1 MEYTIQKLAGLSGV
15 SSRTLRYYDE
25 IGLLPPKRINS
36 SGYRIY
42 GQAEV
47 DRLQQILFLK
57 KFGVKLEEIKETLE
71 APGFDIEKLLSQQRS
86 LLEQQLLQLT
96 SLIGRL
102 DQTLAYYKGEKNMTD
117 KEKFTA
123 FKKEQ
128 LQENEAH
135 YGQEIR
141 EKYGEE
147 TVAKANQKWLNL
159 TSEEHQQM
167 QAAEAQL
174 FSALE
179 ILSSQPQPVDLDS
192 PLAGQVFKAHK
203 TWLTLVAP
211 FYNNDYHRGLADM
224 YVNDERFAAYYNQ
237 RTSQPSVTLLHDI
250 IFHYTEA

>member
-1 MEYTIQKLAGLSGV
+1 MEYTIQKLARLSGV
-15 SSRTLRYYDE
+15 SSRTLRYYDQ

-57 KFGVKLEEIKETLE
+57 NFGVKLEEIKTTL
-71 APGFDIEKLLSQQRS
+71 ADPTFDITD
-86 LLEQQLLQLT
+86 LLEQQRNQLEQQLT
-96 SLIGRL
+96 QLTALIRSLN
-102 DQTLAYYKGEKNMTD
+102 QTLAYYKGEKNMTD

-123 FKKEQ
+123 FKNEK

-135 YGQEIR
+135 YGKEIR

-147 TVAKANQKWLNL
+147 TVAAANQKWLQL
-159 TSEEHQQM
+159 TPEEYRQLQD
-167 QAAEAQL
+167 AEARL

-179 ILSSQPQPVDLDS
+179 ILSSGPQPADLDS
-192 PLAGQVFKAHK
+192 QAARQVFEAHK
-203 TWLTLVAP
+203 EWLTLAAP
-211 FYNNDYHRGLADM
+211 FYNTDYHRGLADM
-224 YVNDERFAAYYNQ
+224 YVNDERFAAYYND
-237 RTSQPSVTLLHDI
+237 RTSQPSVSIMRDI